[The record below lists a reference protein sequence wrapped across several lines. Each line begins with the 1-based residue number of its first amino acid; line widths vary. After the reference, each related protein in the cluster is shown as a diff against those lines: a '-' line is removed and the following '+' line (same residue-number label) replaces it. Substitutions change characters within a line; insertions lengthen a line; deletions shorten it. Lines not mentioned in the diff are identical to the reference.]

1 MPTFEIDN
9 NGKSYEVDA
18 PDMTTAVNAL
28 KSYSAPQQ
36 DNGVTAD
43 NLMRSAAQGVPILG
57 GAVDK
62 FAAGMDA
69 LTQPLLGRGSSAA
82 TLGERYSQNAA
93 QEQAKT
99 QGFDQAH
106 PIASTLAGLAG
117 GTAAV
122 GGAIKAVP
130 AIGSAMGFGG
140 GSLIPNIAKGA
151 VTGAGIGAV
160 DAAVRGQDPT
170 SGAEWGGAF
179 GAAGP
184 PIGRAIG
191 AVASKFS
198 KPLSG
203 VDTAA
208 TNQVTPALKNAGVN
222 TPADLEASLRAVGPE
237 AAPVDLAPELTS
249 KGGAIAASPGEG
261 QQIMR
266 DFVKQR
272 AAGAGDRIT
281 ADINDVMG
289 KPVDLAKLSDKIYQ
303 EGNAKAGPLYTE
315 AYKIPIE
322 NTPELQTALNTPIGK
337 TALAKAKTLMLN
349 DPTGP
354 QSAMLGGKA
363 AAAPLPDWAQGV
375 MAKGGPGAD
384 NLQAALSKAGYQ
396 SQANGSGVDV
406 RGLHLVRQAFDDM
419 IERAKS
425 PITSAGRNNLAAIK
439 NNRAAIDGVLKQV
452 DPMASADSIYAS
464 RAEIR
469 SALTDGLEIFRNNK
483 TPEDIAAALS
493 KMSEA
498 KREAYL
504 QASRVA
510 VRNIMGTARNDA
522 GAAIKLFQNEFNP
535 EKLRLVAKD
544 EGAAKIM
551 QRINAEKTYSDIA
564 NRITGNSETAARA
577 FSKADLANAHGMP
590 SYRDAAIF
598 SGVHGVVHRV
608 IAGVVKSAYEAIASG
623 RQKDIETSVAKLL
636 TLKGVDRAEALNQ
649 IMGVAVKADP
659 SGKTNRLI
667 AQVVGRL
674 PRPSDDSS
682 NRKSHPPQIA
692 GLSR

>member
-18 PDMTTAVNAL
+18 PDMSTAVNAL
-28 KSYSAPQQ
+28 KSYTPQQ
-36 DNGVTAD
+36 DSGITAD
-43 NLMRSAAQGVPILG
+43 NLVRSAAQGVPILG

-106 PIASTLAGLAG
+106 PIASTLSGLAG

-140 GSLIPNIAKGA
+140 GSLIPNMAKGA
-151 VTGAGIGAV
+151 ATGSAIGAA

-191 AVASKFS
+191 AVAGKFS
-198 KPLSG
+198 KPVSSI
-203 VDTAA
+203 DTAA
-208 TNQVTPALKNAGVN
+208 TNQVAPALKNAGVN
-222 TPADLEASLRAVGPE
+222 TPADLEAALRAVGPE

-272 AAGAGDRIT
+272 AAGAGDRVT
-281 ADINDVMG
+281 TDINDVMG
-289 KPVDLAKLSDKIYQ
+289 KPVDIGTLADKIYTD
-303 EGNAKAGPLYTE
+303 AKAQASPLFKD
-315 AYKIPIE
+315 AY
-322 NTPELQTALNTPIGK
+322 NTPIQGSPQLDAALNTPFGK
-337 TALAKAKTLMLN
+337 AALAKAKTLGLSEPN
-349 DPTGP
+349 APP
-354 QSAMLGGKA
+354 SAMFGSRPQ
-363 AAAPLPDWAQGV
+363 AAPLPDLAQGI
-375 MAKGGPGAD
+375 MSKGGPGAEK
-384 NLQAALSKAGYQ
+384 LQAALEKAGYTSQ
-396 SQANGSGVDV
+396 SPTSGVDV
-406 RGLHLVRQAFDDM
+406 RGLHLTRQALDDM
-419 IERAKS
+419 IQPAIRAGQTKKAEVLQGLRSTIDQTLKS
-425 PITSAGRNNLAAIK
+425 VPS
-439 NNRAAIDGVLKQV
+439 
-452 DPMASADSIYAS
+452 MAQADSIYSSQAAV
-464 RAEIR
+464 REAMGN
-469 SALTDGLEIFRNNK
+469 GLKIFRNNQ
-483 TPEDIAAALS
+483 TPQDIAGAIAGMSGAEKEAFQQGARAAI
-493 KMSEA
+493 
-498 KREAYL
+498 
-504 QASRVA
+504 
-510 VRNIMGTARNDA
+510 RNAMGTARNDA
-522 GAAIKLFQNEFNP
+522 GAAVKIFQNEYNP
-535 EKLRLVAKD
+535 EKLRLIVGD

-551 QRINAEKTYSDIA
+551 RRINAEKTYSDIA

-577 FSKADLANAHGMP
+577 FSKADLANAHGLP

-649 IMGVAVKADP
+649 LMGVAVKSDP
-659 SGKTNRLI
+659 TGKTNRLI
-667 AQVVGRL
+667 AQVVARL
-674 PRPSDDSS
+674 PRPSDDYA
-682 NRKSHPPQIA
+682 NRKSPPPQIS